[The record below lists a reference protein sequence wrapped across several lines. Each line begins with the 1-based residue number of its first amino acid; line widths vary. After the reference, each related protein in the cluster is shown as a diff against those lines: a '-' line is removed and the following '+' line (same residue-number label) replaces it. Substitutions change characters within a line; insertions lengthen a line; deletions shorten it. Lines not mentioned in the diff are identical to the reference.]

1 MVSRMDLGPAAWARA
16 IGADAAA
23 VPAVA
28 TCLQKGRRVSRLACL
43 SFRPPLLQGPASIL
57 CLPRA
62 GRKLATFL
70 PASGDRTQPP
80 CATALPQPGWLSPLS
95 PDSALPSRRAQAN
108 DFHAAFHSIAIF
120 FAGAAFS
127 IVNSSIPSLRTA
139 LTASVLTSTGRSIT
153 RRILSA
159 LRSE

>member
-1 MVSRMDLGPAAWARA
+1 MDLGPAAWARA
-16 IGADAAA
+16 IAADAAA

-28 TCLQKGRRVSRLACL
+28 TCLQKGRQVFRLACL

-62 GRKLATFL
+62 GRKLATSL
-70 PASGDRTQPP
+70 PASGNCTLPSF
-80 CATALPQPGWLSPLS
+80 AVALPQQGFLLRLS
-95 PDSALPSRRAQAN
+95 PDSKLPSRQIQAD

-127 IVNSSIPSLRTA
+127 IANSSIPSLRTA
-139 LTASVLTSTGRSIT
+139 LTASVFTSTGRSIT
-153 RRILSA
+153 RRILSL